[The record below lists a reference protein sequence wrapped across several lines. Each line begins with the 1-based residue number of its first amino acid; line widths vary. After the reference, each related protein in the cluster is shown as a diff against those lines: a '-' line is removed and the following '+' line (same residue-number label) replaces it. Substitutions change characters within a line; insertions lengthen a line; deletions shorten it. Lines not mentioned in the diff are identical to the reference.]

1 MQNNDQINSC
11 QNVLISGSSTGIN
24 KNEISIMWTKI
35 VLLVNAVHLF
45 TTKTFDS
52 KVNLILKSLK
62 KSRENVRYFGLK
74 YFMQIKNMYMYTD
87 MCLKAMIDIS

>member
-62 KSRENVRYFGLK
+62 KAKETS
-74 YFMQIKNMYMYTD
+74 
-87 MCLKAMIDIS
+87 DILD